1 MFAKNRTGW
10 DQFWFSN
17 SVQYTSLAQVAFSNP
32 VLFFR
37 TVMNNVI
44 EHYYFDM
51 EKLMGW
57 QIGVFVVLG
66 LLALWKRRPTR
77 KEAAFWIVGVSFF
90 CVLLLVFYGERF
102 SLFLIPFY
110 ISIALFALSLLQT
123 ESFRAG
129 VRVRLGMWIT
139 VVLAIW
145 TLSQALSF
153 NRTNIDSGPKEVL
166 AIAEWFHQNVGTV
179 PDTTVIVARKPH
191 ISYYLGMSMTV
202 FPNISS
208 MEELYQSL
216 RQSHAQ
222 YLYFGVFEANMRP
235 QFQRLLNPLNAPGWL
250 IPLTYTVDSSVV
262 LCRVSAS
269 GDRAP
274 SAQ

>member
-1 MFAKNRTGW
+1 
-10 DQFWFSN
+10 
-17 SVQYTSLAQVAFSNP
+17 
-32 VLFFR
+32 
-37 TVMNNVI
+37 
-44 EHYYFDM
+44 
-51 EKLMGW
+51 
-57 QIGVFVVLG
+57 
-66 LLALWKRRPTR
+66 
-77 KEAAFWIVGVSFF
+77 
-90 CVLLLVFYGERF
+90 
-102 SLFLIPFY
+102 
-110 ISIALFALSLLQT
+110 
-123 ESFRAG
+123 
-129 VRVRLGMWIT
+129 MWIT

-250 IPLTYTVDSSVV
+250 IPLTYTVDPPAV
-262 LCRVSAS
+262 LYRVSAS

-274 SAQ
+274 LAQ